1 MSLYPTTIID
11 PDAALG
17 NNAIAS
23 GTLISIP
30 IDMTNSQMIQ
40 IVLSQLSLTQDYS
53 LRTWVSIYPDGKAIA
68 PGLFPILRNG
78 GLPFIVY
85 VPGQTPPSNT
95 YAIQVTPG
103 SYYLNILNLTN
114 EANVFS
120 FNLIELALAIT
131 IAGCECDS
139 FVGTMQ
145 PTRVPTIFDGC
156 GSTSEVGTVR
166 TMISSTLIIVGAAS
180 DGVAGAVSTVPLSRS
195 TAFVGCGST
204 GHAGTVRTTISSTL
218 VITGVSSAGFAGNAT
233 VQTLGLRLTRSQR
246 LWQAIRNKH
255 QQR

>member
-23 GTLISIP
+23 GTLICIP
-30 IDMTNSQMIQ
+30 IDMTSSQMVQ

-53 LRTWVSIYPDGKAIA
+53 LRTWVSVYPDGNAIA

-95 YAIQVTPG
+95 YAIRVTPG

-120 FNLIELALAIT
+120 FNLIELALAVT

-139 FVGTMQ
+139 FVSTMQ
-145 PTRVPTIFDGC
+145 PTRVPTIFNGC
-156 GSTSEVGTVR
+156 GSTSEVGTVL
-166 TMISSTLIIVGAAS
+166 TTISSTFVLTGAF
-180 DGVAGAVSTVPLSRS
+180 GTGFAGSVSTVPVSRT

-204 GHAGTVRTTISSTL
+204 GLVGAVRTTISSTL
-218 VITGVSSAGFAGNAT
+218 VITGVTGAGFAGNAT
-233 VQTLGLRLTRSQR
+233 VAGLRLTRSQR